1 MSCSWAISWGDAF
14 IKVVAVMT
22 GVGAVVD
29 EAIIDGLG
37 GWCGRVDVA
46 VAIFG
51 VGREIFYGLQ
61 ICWVRQVSES
71 VKRQRRCCLG
81 IGVLLVWGGCTLPC
95 SV

>member
-1 MSCSWAISWGDAF
+1 MLLSKVWMSCSWAISWGDAF

-46 VAIFG
+46 VAIFW
-51 VGREIFYGLQ
+51 GRQGDILW
-61 ICWVRQVSES
+61 IADL
-71 VKRQRRCCLG
+71 LG
-81 IGVLLVWGGCTLPC
+81 KAGF
-95 SV
+95 